1 MKMIVVMN
9 IRRMFLGMAVLCGFS
24 VSATAEGRFDK
35 LSDRVKE
42 VPEPVVEGTV
52 VRQEG
57 SGKGKL
63 IDDVNVFV
71 GTDGFGNV
79 YPGPQVPFGGIQISP
94 DCDDKDYDCAA
105 GYKYSK
111 PFIQGFSLTH
121 LSGTGIPDMGDFLFL
136 PGTGSKMDP
145 STYDHTRE
153 WGEPGYYGVI
163 LKDYGVKAEMT
174 AARRSGIFK
183 FTFPQSD
190 SSFVM
195 IDLDHTLKWDC
206 LWSTVRLLDERTIIG
221 SKVVNGWNPG
231 RYVYFVARFSRP
243 IEEFNIFQDDKPVIY
258 NTKRFR
264 SSLEAWGQ
272 KLKAVAR
279 FKTGADESIF
289 IDVAVSAVGTDG
301 ALNNLKEL
309 EGKDFAAVRTEAEDL
324 WEKELGKYELDSDD
338 KTLRETFYTSVYRTA
353 LHPFL
358 FEDADGRFREHD
370 GTIGNAKDFT
380 NVTTFSLWDT
390 YRAFHPLLNL
400 VNKPLQADIANSML
414 AHFDKSTE
422 KMLPIWSFYGGE
434 TWCMIGYHACS
445 VLADM
450 MLKGVRGFDY
460 ERAFQAMKTT
470 ATNPHYD
477 CIPEYTSLGYV
488 PFDKEKESV
497 SKTLEYAYDDWCIA
511 QAAKLL
517 GHREDYEFF
526 LNRSMNYRNLIDPKT
541 GYMRGKDSAG
551 DWRDPFAPVAYQGPN
566 SVHGWGDITE
576 GFTMQYTWTVPHD
589 FGGYVEKAGRKLLQ
603 SRLDS
608 LFTIELPEDIPGAHD
623 IWGRIGGYWHG
634 NEPCHHV
641 TYLYDWFGQ
650 PWKCQKW
657 VRYIAD
663 NFYGNEPGSLSGND
677 DCGQMSAWYIFNCL
691 GFYPFCPGSDEYYIG
706 SPCVPGLKVRLSDGG
721 TLEMTTE
728 GWSKDAVYIKA
739 AYLNGK
745 RLDSPVIRY
754 SDIKDGARLHFVMSC
769 RPVKNGFRLRPN

>member
-1 MKMIVVMN
+1 MIVVMN

-24 VSATAEGRFDK
+24 VSAAAEGRFDK

-145 STYDHTRE
+145 STYDHNQE

-174 AARRSGIFK
+174 AAPRSGIFK

-195 IDLDHTLKWDC
+195 IDLDHTLKWNC

-309 EGKDFAAVRTEAEDL
+309 EGKDFAAVRAEAEDL

-370 GTIGNAKDFT
+370 GTIGNAEDFT

-460 ERAFQAMKTT
+460 ERAFQAMKAT

-497 SKTLEYAYDDWCIA
+497 SYTHLTLPTIC
-511 QAAKLL
+511 
-517 GHREDYEFF
+517 
-526 LNRSMNYRNLIDPKT
+526 
-541 GYMRGKDSAG
+541 
-551 DWRDPFAPVAYQGPN
+551 
-566 SVHGWGDITE
+566 SV
-576 GFTMQYTWTVPHD
+576 
-589 FGGYVEKAGRKLLQ
+589 
-603 SRLDS
+603 
-608 LFTIELPEDIPGAHD
+608 
-623 IWGRIGGYWHG
+623 
-634 NEPCHHV
+634 
-641 TYLYDWFGQ
+641 
-650 PWKCQKW
+650 
-657 VRYIAD
+657 
-663 NFYGNEPGSLSGND
+663 
-677 DCGQMSAWYIFNCL
+677 
-691 GFYPFCPGSDEYYIG
+691 
-706 SPCVPGLKVRLSDGG
+706 
-721 TLEMTTE
+721 
-728 GWSKDAVYIKA
+728 
-739 AYLNGK
+739 
-745 RLDSPVIRY
+745 
-754 SDIKDGARLHFVMSC
+754 
-769 RPVKNGFRLRPN
+769 

>member
-24 VSATAEGRFDK
+24 VSAAAEGHFDK

-42 VPEPVVEGTV
+42 VPEPVVEVTV

-136 PGTGSKMDP
+136 PGTGSKMEP

-243 IEEFNIFQDDKPVIY
+243 IEEFNIFQDGQPVIY

-338 KTLRETFYTSVYRTA
+338 KTLRETFYTSVYRPPSVPIRGCGRTLPRA
-353 LHPFL
+353 RWHDRECGRLHQRHDILAMGHLQGFPPASQPRQQAASGRHRQLDARPFRQKYR
-358 FEDADGRFREHD
+358 EDAPDLVVLRRRDLVHDRLSCLLCTGRHD
-370 GTIGNAKDFT
+370 AQR
-380 NVTTFSLWDT
+380 
-390 YRAFHPLLNL
+390 RAWIRL
-400 VNKPLQADIANSML
+400 
-414 AHFDKSTE
+414 
-422 KMLPIWSFYGGE
+422 
-434 TWCMIGYHACS
+434 
-445 VLADM
+445 
-450 MLKGVRGFDY
+450 
-460 ERAFQAMKTT
+460 RAR
-470 ATNPHYD
+470 
-477 CIPEYTSLGYV
+477 V
-488 PFDKEKESV
+488 P
-497 SKTLEYAYDDWCIA
+497 
-511 QAAKLL
+511 
-517 GHREDYEFF
+517 
-526 LNRSMNYRNLIDPKT
+526 
-541 GYMRGKDSAG
+541 
-551 DWRDPFAPVAYQGPN
+551 
-566 SVHGWGDITE
+566 
-576 GFTMQYTWTVPHD
+576 
-589 FGGYVEKAGRKLLQ
+589 
-603 SRLDS
+603 
-608 LFTIELPEDIPGAHD
+608 
-623 IWGRIGGYWHG
+623 
-634 NEPCHHV
+634 
-641 TYLYDWFGQ
+641 
-650 PWKCQKW
+650 
-657 VRYIAD
+657 
-663 NFYGNEPGSLSGND
+663 
-677 DCGQMSAWYIFNCL
+677 
-691 GFYPFCPGSDEYYIG
+691 SDEDHRHQP
-706 SPCVPGLKVRLSDGG
+706 SL
-721 TLEMTTE
+721 
-728 GWSKDAVYIKA
+728 
-739 AYLNGK
+739 
-745 RLDSPVIRY
+745 
-754 SDIKDGARLHFVMSC
+754 RLHS
-769 RPVKNGFRLRPN
+769 